1 MYVYDSKE
9 TVIEVPRN
17 NVAKDL
23 DPKSLA
29 DLWQFDLFKRL
40 RDTQQAMER
49 AALGVAFEYWKSEY
63 GNLLKNY
70 KIITQR
76 ELYVS

>member
-9 TVIEVPRN
+9 TVIEVSRN

-40 RDTQQAMER
+40 RDMQPAMER
-49 AALGVAFEYWKSEY
+49 SEY
-63 GNLLKNY
+63 RNLSQNY
-70 KIITQR
+70 KIITQLEVYASCSGNGMKNR
-76 ELYVS
+76 